1 MSNETSLEFEMDRVG
16 REDHAQDVARVFVS
30 QAQSF
35 TRHTGAPVLTADCAS
50 LVAFEREVERL
61 KTELD
66 GALDA
71 ARTHFEGSAP
81 APAQASAEPTPEPD
95 PERTYVDLGLRVED
109 VMTRT
114 VKTVGRND
122 HLTLVDELMKVGH
135 FRHVVVLDEDGKL
148 AGVVSHRDIFLGAL
162 AWSMGQAA
170 RAHDRVL
177 ASTPAKEVMQSDPVT
192 VDPATLLTEAATLM
206 AEHKIGCLPV
216 VRGEDLVGILTEGD
230 FLALLSRR
238 SEYAPR
244 DDA

>member
-1 MSNETSLEFEMDRVG
+1 MSNVKSLDFELDRVG
-16 REDHAQDVARVFVS
+16 RDDHAQDVARIFVS

-50 LVAFEREVERL
+50 LVTFEREVERL
-61 KTELD
+61 KGELD

-81 APAQASAEPTPEPD
+81 AQASAEPTPEPD
-95 PERTYVDLGLRVED
+95 TERTYVDLGLRVED
-109 VMTRT
+109 VMTRA

-177 ASTPAKEVMQSDPVT
+177 ATTPAKEVMQSDPVT
-192 VDPATLLTEAATLM
+192 VDPSTLLTEAATLM

-238 SEYAPR
+238 SEFAPS
-244 DDA
+244 DDG

>member
-1 MSNETSLEFEMDRVG
+1 MSNETSLEFELDRVG
-16 REDHAQDVARVFVS
+16 PVDHAQDVARIFVS
-30 QAQSF
+30 QARSF
-35 TRHTGAPVLTADCAS
+35 TRHTGAPVLTADCPS
-50 LVAFEREVERL
+50 LATFEREVDRL
-61 KTELD
+61 KGELD

-81 APAQASAEPTPEPD
+81 AQASAEPIPEPD

-109 VMTRT
+109 VMTRA
-114 VKTVGRND
+114 VKTVERND

-206 AEHKIGCLPV
+206 ATHKIGCLPV

-238 SEYAPR
+238 SV
-244 DDA
+244 